1 MEKLF
6 NVILQNRKAF
16 HEIIKETPKEQL
28 LHIPEGFRNNIW
40 WNIAHAVV
48 TQQVLLYKFSGVPMK
63 IDEELVT
70 KFRKGTVPDGTA
82 DDDEIEKITDL
93 IVTSVEW
100 AQKDYKNGVFK
111 AYNEYTTSA
120 KVTLSNVED
129 AIAFV
134 AFHEGLHRGAV
145 IALQKMVMLK
155 EA

>member
-48 TQQVLLYKFSGVPMK
+48 TQQVL
-63 IDEELVT
+63 LVT

>member
-6 NVILQNRKAF
+6 NVILQNRKTF
-16 HEIIKETPKEQL
+16 YQIITETPKEQL
-28 LHIPEGFRNNIW
+28 LQIPEGFRNNIW

-48 TQQVLLYKFSGVPMK
+48 TQQVLLYKFSGVSMK
-63 IDEELVT
+63 VDEELVA
-70 KFRKGTVPDGTA
+70 KFKKGTVPDGTA
-82 DDDEIEKITDL
+82 DDDEIAKITDL
-93 IVTSVEW
+93 ILTTVEW
-100 AQKDYKNGVFK
+100 AQKDYENGVFK
-111 AYNEYTTSA
+111 EYSEYTTSA